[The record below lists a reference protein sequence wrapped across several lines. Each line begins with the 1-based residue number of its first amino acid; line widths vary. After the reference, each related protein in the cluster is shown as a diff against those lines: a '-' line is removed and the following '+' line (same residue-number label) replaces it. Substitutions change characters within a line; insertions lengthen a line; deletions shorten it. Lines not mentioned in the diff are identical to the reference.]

1 MKSLMLLLFS
11 WCSFAQG
18 QGVLTLDQYLESVRD
33 RNDAYKASRESEE
46 AAKLYQRE
54 GRLLISPSLF
64 ANARYASDAKPIALP
79 IPNANNFEK
88 LNSESYELGIEQ
100 QTTIGLKGKL
110 FYALSETEYVG
121 LAPPYAEGRPA
132 LELSQS
138 LWRNDFGREVR
149 AQVKAATEAAK
160 ATAHDEAFNRQN
172 LLVQAEVAYW
182 RLGLARENRDLAEE
196 NLKRSQRIH
205 SWASRRVKLSLAD
218 RSDLLQA
225 QAGLEARQLELQIAE
240 SEMRSAAMN
249 FNSARGAP
257 DDVVVEKLEPLS
269 KEVIGNVKI
278 PEKFSA
284 RQDLLAA
291 QAKAEAAKA
300 SAIVSRERNQP
311 MLEIFGTYAFN
322 SRESTKDDALSEGWN
337 GDLPTKMIGLKF
349 SSPLNFGAMGDVQ
362 EGYAK
367 QAKAAELQYNR
378 KRFLQEQEWR
388 DLVLKLNETKARL
401 AAIESLEKA
410 QRVKLDFERQR
421 QDRGRTTL
429 FQVLTFETDYLASQ
443 NQRIRTL
450 AELLQ
455 LVAQMKLYGV
465 TDESR

>member
-1 MKSLMLLLFS
+1 
-11 WCSFAQG
+11 
-18 QGVLTLDQYLESVRD
+18 
-33 RNDAYKASRESEE
+33 
-46 AAKLYQRE
+46 
-54 GRLLISPSLF
+54 
-64 ANARYASDAKPIALP
+64 
-79 IPNANNFEK
+79 
-88 LNSESYELGIEQ
+88 
-100 QTTIGLKGKL
+100 
-110 FYALSETEYVG
+110 
-121 LAPPYAEGRPA
+121 
-132 LELSQS
+132 
-138 LWRNDFGREVR
+138 
-149 AQVKAATEAAK
+149 
-160 ATAHDEAFNRQN
+160 
-172 LLVQAEVAYW
+172 
-182 RLGLARENRDLAEE
+182 
-196 NLKRSQRIH
+196 
-205 SWASRRVKLSLAD
+205 
-218 RSDLLQA
+218 
-225 QAGLEARQLELQIAE
+225 
-240 SEMRSAAMN
+240 
-249 FNSARGAP
+249 
-257 DDVVVEKLEPLS
+257 
-269 KEVIGNVKI
+269 
-278 PEKFSA
+278 
-284 RQDLLAA
+284 LAA

-378 KRFLQEQEWR
+378 KKFLQEQEWR